1 MRRDAWSR
9 TVKLIV
15 QPGRAAQLICPGP
28 RCTHKPREAWAT
40 LVNQATETVAAG
52 RSHTYI

>member
-1 MRRDAWSR
+1 MRRDAGSR

-15 QPGRAAQLICPGP
+15 QPGRAAQLICPKCP
-28 RCTHKPREAWAT
+28 HKPPAAWAA
-40 LVNQATETVAAG
+40 LVNQARETVAAG